1 MKIIFDNGTE
11 VMVDLKE
18 INHVVEVNGP
28 RDVRFPDI
36 NSWLC
41 DQNRAPLDERS
52 KSNLERVR
60 AEYDGFM
67 IRRIVEYFDN

>member
-18 INHVVEVNGP
+18 INHVVEVNGS
-28 RDVRFPDI
+28 RDVRFLDI

-41 DQNRAPLDERS
+41 DQNRAPLDKYS
-52 KSNLERVR
+52 KSDLERVR
-60 AEYDGFM
+60 AEYDGTIF
-67 IRRIVEYFDN
+67 RRIAEYFGN